1 MPREAQLFDSCSGS
15 AVKGFLKLQGNI
27 TPRWINNA
35 QASRKTIEPS
45 VEKCLRKLQGLRKR
59 HPRAKSAIKS
69 ASRDLRDVLN
79 QWELRYRKEVF
90 YRGIR
95 TLLDIDRNGS
105 SKL

>member
-1 MPREAQLFDSCSGS
+1 MPREAQLFDTCSGS

-27 TPRWINNA
+27 PPRWIDNA
-35 QASRKTIEPS
+35 RTSRKTVEPS
-45 VEKCLRKLQGLRKR
+45 IEKYLRKLRGLRKK

-69 ASRDLRDVLN
+69 ATKDLRDILN
-79 QWELRYRKEVF
+79 QWELRYRKEGF

-95 TLLDIDRNGS
+95 TLLDIDREGS